1 MQGSVQTLDISAVP
15 PFQFQPRRASVD
27 WRRFSAIDV
36 ERVARELDVAT
47 LQEHIASV
55 TFCNLDSERC
65 PSCQQPVDPV
75 LLKVLKMAQLS
86 IEYLLHC
93 QESLSA
99 ALALQAGRLQAALD
113 ELACEKQEAA
123 RQAEE
128 LRGVKEESRRR
139 KKLIATQQLILQA
152 GANSYHKCQ
161 LCDKAF
167 VNYSFLQAHIQR
179 RHTEASERKKQV
191 EQMEDEIQEL
201 KVKLRETQ
209 QRLEAERDMGKLL
222 QEHETERARWR
233 EQEGRRVFERWK
245 EEERTKLRQE
255 LDSLR
260 QLFLDKFK
268 DIASRSSAME
278 GKVQE
283 LQARS
288 VAVSNLGTLQDDDC
302 EEKQQ
307 GAATRAEL
315 QDMRE
320 RMDVQVRSHVKLFS
334 FPFCPSQLK
343 SENEKLRATLSQD
356 QRAATD
362 HFRQEMDKL
371 SAQLR
376 DQTEVIKSQ
385 EKTVHVTREAPK
397 VAFAEEWS
405 EEENALRGKQR
416 LLKALRR
423 NPHLLEQF
431 RPILEEMLA
440 EKLESMGVKRVAK
453 GISTQTYEN
462 LQTLVRIQQQQKA
475 DRFPEFLRLR
485 DKLIRAVKWKVRQ
498 REKPNG
504 TFPQQ
509 LSVIPGDLLSKP
521 KEALATSSVTAIVA
535 AHGEGSCITAWSLS
549 SPPASSSEQ
558 SPHHPQPS
566 GDTPRDHPDPQGQQ
580 PHQPAVTSLPTSD
593 GGEQSSCAGQDSLC
607 DWTTVSAMVK
617 VLERRLDT
625 TARKP
630 AGGVKLFPERSSG
643 SPKASDSSDLD
654 NSSLEDLVAP
664 RELPAGRRR
673 PPARRGGDPAG
684 SPGTS
689 AWSSGS
695 AATRCW

>member
-1 MQGSVQTLDISAVP
+1 PQSPARAAAALAGLVGVP

-179 RHTEASERKKQV
+179 RHTEASEAGEQRKKQV

-278 GKVQE
+278 GVSE
-283 LQARS
+283 HTGVRS
-288 VAVSNLGTLQDDDC
+288 CGRGRGLVLL
-302 EEKQQ
+302 
-307 GAATRAEL
+307 RAG
-315 QDMRE
+315 D
-320 RMDVQVRSHVKLFS
+320 SHVKLFS

-385 EKTVHVTREAPK
+385 EKTVHGIFHSPPRPRFTPDT
-397 VAFAEEWS
+397 
-405 EEENALRGKQR
+405 ENALRGKQR

-509 LSVIPGDLLSKP
+509 LSVIPGDLLSSLEVPRPRSK
-521 KEALATSSVTAIVA
+521 ASLGWQQA
-535 AHGEGSCITAWSLS
+535 SLS
-549 SPPASSSEQ
+549 PTKLRP
-558 SPHHPQPS
+558 
-566 GDTPRDHPDPQGQQ
+566 
-580 PHQPAVTSLPTSD
+580 PTSMQQ
-593 GGEQSSCAGQDSLC
+593 EQVLSKMMPDNDTKSDWSALDSPEETAGPGIAG
-607 DWTTVSAMVK
+607 TTVSAMVK

-643 SPKASDSSDLD
+643 SPKASEPAKKLQVAGDSSDLD